1 MKQTKKLLGEY
12 SNIQI
17 KKNVFLFK
25 ICVGLL
31 LIINCILY
39 IFTLI
44 FKHSITNIINH
55 NKFLISQTLY
65 LKNNETLTNLKT
77 NKYLVN
83 LLNKT
88 KNRKL
93 YFTTIFN
100 NKTEF
105 DSLINTIN
113 YQSLND
119 YVMIPTLCFKSSE
132 NGDLTES
139 FRDNCRYDDLIFV
152 IKTKNNNRFG
162 GYISVNKWNI
172 QNEIDIDYVKCS
184 NCFLFNLDTNTKYYI
199 LYGNNEKAIGFK
211 KNAFIIFGEEDLI
224 INEGFYSEKKCMS
237 KFPKAYGSSNTNI
250 TKYELT
256 KGEEYFEISELEIY
270 GLFSYI
276 TSSD

>member
-44 FKHSITNIINH
+44 FKHSITDIINQ
-55 NKFLISQTLY
+55 NKFIISQTLY

-100 NKTEF
+100 DKIEF

-113 YQSLND
+113 YQSSKLLSNNNLD
-119 YVMIPTLCFKSSE
+119 DNYIDMLSFIVDSSLGLILLVIIAISGLVISFFKR
-132 NGDLTES
+132 NTIT
-139 FRDNCRYDDLIFV
+139 N
-152 IKTKNNNRFG
+152 IKTLI
-162 GYISVNKWNI
+162 Y
-172 QNEIDIDYVKCS
+172 
-184 NCFLFNLDTNTKYYI
+184 FLS
-199 LYGNNEKAIGFK
+199 LY
-211 KNAFIIFGEEDLI
+211 
-224 INEGFYSEKKCMS
+224 
-237 KFPKAYGSSNTNI
+237 
-250 TKYELT
+250 
-256 KGEEYFEISELEIY
+256 
-270 GLFSYI
+270 FSYI
-276 TSSD
+276 W